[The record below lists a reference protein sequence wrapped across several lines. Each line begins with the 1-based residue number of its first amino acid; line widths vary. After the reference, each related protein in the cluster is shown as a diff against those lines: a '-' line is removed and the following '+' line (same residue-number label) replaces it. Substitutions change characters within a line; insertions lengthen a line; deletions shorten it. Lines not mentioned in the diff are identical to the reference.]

1 MQDALYY
8 LPRYQKEKMTFHN
21 VQFLQ
26 KVNHQ
31 GQKQLLPKNI
41 FFTLK
46 TECEKTNFIIIE
58 PLFKQRFKAHTDRR
72 RFGNGG
78 GEGGGFKGN

>member
-1 MQDALYY
+1 
-8 LPRYQKEKMTFHN
+8 MTFHN

-31 GQKQLLPKNI
+31 GQKHLLPKNI
-41 FFTLK
+41 LFTLK

-58 PLFKQRFKAHTDRR
+58 PLFKQ
-72 RFGNGG
+72 GG
-78 GEGGGFKGN
+78 GGWGGGDATRIKHNKFKTFSGLNSIY